1 MSITKPGI
9 EQQSPERQ
17 AEIITDHRSARD
29 DNDTLQANAAE
40 ETLRLRFSPGDVYI
54 TPGAHEALS
63 ESTELA
69 QDFLFRHL
77 SGDWG
82 EVCEQDRAENEFSIE
97 RHLRILSAY
106 RTKRGVRLWLIT
118 EADRKSTTLLLPEE
132 Y

>member
-1 MSITKPGI
+1 MSITKP
-9 EQQSPERQ
+9 EVERQSPERQ
-17 AEIITDHRSARD
+17 AEIITHRRSPRD

-40 ETLRLRFSPGDVYI
+40 ETLCPRFPPGDVYI
-54 TPGAHEALS
+54 TPGANEALC

-69 QDFLFRHL
+69 RDFLLRHL

-118 EADRKSTTLLLPEE
+118 EADRKSTTLFLPEE